1 MSADVRQFDVIV
13 MGAGAAGLMCA
24 AVAGQRGR
32 RVAVLEHNG
41 QAGRKILI
49 SGGGRCNFTNLHC
62 GPENFLSEN
71 PHFAKSALALYQP
84 LHFLELVERY
94 GIRWHEKTLG
104 QLFCDGSAR
113 AIVEMLLAE
122 CARGG
127 VEIVLNAT
135 CTTCCVAGGPAG
147 GFHVKTSAGEFQ
159 SESLVVATGGLSIP
173 KLGAT
178 GLGYEIAAQFGLGIV
193 EPRPA
198 LVPLVLGGDEAGWTG
213 LAGVA
218 ADVVAWADKT
228 SEKHPSGAKAH
239 ADIAGNMRGLKAP
252 PPSETRAKAHS
263 NIAASTAVRAKALT
277 YQSYPFK
284 AQQVSAAVEGRL
296 RTPFHFKEKM
306 LVTHRGLSG
315 PAVLQASLYW
325 RPGAELVVDF
335 ASGFEVSHPS
345 HKDQP
350 QVLRLTALAQ
360 NDNRVGH
367 PTPGVHGI
375 PPIRIEREWMG
386 HGAVILKALRE
397 PGARRDLDALRKAL
411 REALP
416 RRLADYLA
424 EIGGPQGWTNAALEE
439 CERRL
444 HRWEFHPAGTE
455 GFEKAEVTV
464 GGVDTAE
471 LQARTM
477 EARAVPGLFFIGEV
491 VDVTGQLG
499 GFNFQWAWAS
509 GVAAGRAC

>member
-13 MGAGAAGLMCA
+13 LGAGAAGLMCA

-32 RVAVLEHNG
+32 RVVVLEHNG
-41 QAGRKILI
+41 QPGRKILI

-62 GPENFLSEN
+62 GPENFLSKN

-84 LHFLELVERY
+84 QYFIELVERY

-127 VEIVLNAT
+127 VEMVLNVCGIAVERT
-135 CTTCCVAGGPAG
+135 GSG
-147 GFHVKTSAGEFQ
+147 GFYVSSSAGEFRADA
-159 SESLVVATGGLSIP
+159 LVVATGGLSIP

-178 GLGYEIAAQFGLGIV
+178 GLGYDLAQQFGLGVV
-193 EPRPA
+193 EPRPS
-198 LVPLVLGGDEAGWTG
+198 LVPLLLGGNEAGWTK
-213 LAGVA
+213 LAGVSA
-218 ADVVAWADKT
+218 EVVAWM
-228 SEKHPSGAKAH
+228 GKA
-239 ADIAGNMRGLKAP
+239 R
-252 PPSETRAKAHS
+252 
-263 NIAASTAVRAKALT
+263 
-277 YQSYPFK
+277 
-284 AQQVSAAVEGRL
+284 
-296 RTPFHFKEKM
+296 FKEKM

-325 RPGAELVVDF
+325 RSGAELVVDVL
-335 ASGFEVSHPS
+335 AARACLFE
-345 HKDQP
+345 
-350 QVLRLTALAQ
+350 
-360 NDNRVGH
+360 G
-367 PTPGVHGI
+367 
-375 PPIRIEREWMG
+375 
-386 HGAVILKALRE
+386 LKQL
-397 PGARRDLDALRKAL
+397 GARRDLDALRKAF

-424 EIGGPQGWTNAALEE
+424 EIGGPEGWSNAALEE

-444 HRWEFHPAGTE
+444 HRWAFHPVGTE
-455 GFEKAEVTV
+455 GFEKAEVTA
-464 GGVDTAE
+464 GGVDTAG

-477 EARAVPGLFFIGEV
+477 EARNVPGLFFIGEV

-499 GFNFQWAWAS
+499 GFNLQWAWAS
-509 GVAAGRAC
+509 GVAAGRAV

>member
-1 MSADVRQFDVIV
+1 MTAEPRQFDVIV
-13 MGAGAAGLMCA
+13 LGAGAAGLMCA
-24 AVAGQRGR
+24 AVAGGRGR

-41 QAGRKILI
+41 QPGRKILI

-62 GPENFLSEN
+62 RPENFLSEN

-84 LHFLELVERY
+84 RHFLELVERH
-94 GIRWHEKTLG
+94 GIAWHEKTLG

-122 CARGG
+122 CARVG

-135 CTTCCVAGGPAG
+135 CATCGGAGGPSG
-147 GFHVKTSAGEFQ
+147 RFRVETSAGEFQ
-159 SESLVVATGGLSIP
+159 AESLVVATGGLSIP

-178 GLGYEIAAQFGLGIV
+178 GLGYELARQFGLKIV

-198 LVPLVLGGDEAGWTG
+198 LVPLVLGGDEAGWTE
-213 LAGVA
+213 LAGVSA
-218 ADVVAWADKT
+218 EV
-228 SEKHPSGAKAH
+228 
-239 ADIAGNMRGLKAP
+239 
-252 PPSETRAKAHS
+252 
-263 NIAASTAVRAKALT
+263 AASAGKAR
-277 YQSYPFK
+277 F
-284 AQQVSAAVEGRL
+284 R
-296 RTPFHFKEKM
+296 EKM

-315 PAVLQASLYW
+315 PAVLQASLYR
-325 RPGAELVVDF
+325 RPGAALVFDF
-335 ASGFEVSHPS
+335 VPGIERSHPS
-345 HKDQP
+345 RKITRSRFFDSP
-350 QVLRLTALAQ
+350 SLLSGSLRMTAT
-360 NDNRVGH
+360 RVGH
-367 PTPGVHGI
+367 PLANSI
-375 PPIRIEREWMG
+375 PEKSIAI
-386 HGAVILKALRE
+386 GAGLFEGLKQ

-424 EIGGPQGWTNAALEE
+424 EIGAPKGWTNAALEE

-444 HRWEFHPAGTE
+444 HRWEFHPTGTE
-455 GFEKAEVTV
+455 GFEKAEVTA
-464 GGVDTAE
+464 GGVDTAD

-509 GVAAGRAC
+509 GVAAGRVG

>member
-1 MSADVRQFDVIV
+1 MTVEPRQFDVIV
-13 MGAGAAGLMCA
+13 LGAGAAGLMCA
-24 AVAGQRGR
+24 AVAGRRGR

-41 QAGRKILI
+41 QPGRKILI

-62 GPENFLSEN
+62 APENFISEN
-71 PHFAKSALALYQP
+71 PHFAKSALALYEP
-84 LHFLELVERY
+84 RHFIELVERY

-122 CARGG
+122 CERGG

-135 CTTCCVAGGPAG
+135 CATCGGSGDPSG
-147 GFHVKTSAGEFQ
+147 GFFVECSQGRFWA
-159 SESLVVATGGLSIP
+159 ESLVVATGGLSIP

-178 GLGYEIAAQFGLGIV
+178 GFGYELARQFGLRVI

-198 LVPLVLGGDEAGWTG
+198 LVPLVLSGDEADWTK

-218 ADVVAWADKT
+218 AAVVAWAEPST
-228 SEKHPSGAKAH
+228 EKHSSGAKARVDS
-239 ADIAGNMRGLKAP
+239 AVSMYGLKP
-252 PPSETRAKAHS
+252 VP
-263 NIAASTAVRAKALT
+263 
-277 YQSYPFK
+277 
-284 AQQVSAAVEGRL
+284 
-296 RTPFHFKEKM
+296 FKEKM

-325 RPGAELVVDF
+325 RAGEALVVDVM
-335 ASGFEVSHPS
+335 AARAGLFES
-345 HKDQP
+345 
-350 QVLRLTALAQ
+350 
-360 NDNRVGH
+360 
-367 PTPGVHGI
+367 
-375 PPIRIEREWMG
+375 
-386 HGAVILKALRE
+386 LKQ
-397 PGARRDLDALRKAL
+397 PGARRDLEALRKVL

-424 EIGGPQGWTNAALEE
+424 EIGGPEGWSNAALEA

-444 HRWEFHPAGTE
+444 RGWEFHPVGTE
-455 GFEKAEVTV
+455 GFEKAEVTA
-464 GGVDTAE
+464 GGVDTDG

-477 EARAVPGLFFIGEV
+477 EARAVPGLFFIGEA

-509 GVAAGRAC
+509 GVAAGRSV